1 MDARKTISFQPK
13 SPKNIKWLALTPGI
27 VGYNSVLDSG
37 QKGFERICRIT
48 GFDVV
53 LFQGKVSGELAT
65 PQILSALSAFPHLQ

>member
-1 MDARKTISFQPK
+1 MG
-13 SPKNIKWLALTPGI
+13 KWLALTPGI
-27 VGYNSVLDSG
+27 VGYNSVFDSG

-65 PQILSALSAFPHLQ
+65 PQILI